1 MTIHPTYDLQSR
13 ARFSQLVFLFAVML
27 IMAGVFSFLI
37 TPTLSMIPLSE
48 TESLFVS
55 QICSSLLIIW
65 VPPVLLNTYYKARYL
80 SPFFH
85 PLAMVRLPQVALGLA
100 VALLALVP
108 SSLLEDLMRMIPE
121 PEALAP
127 LSAQVERTT
136 EMMISDHSVGG
147 ITLALI
153 ALVVVAPLTEEYLFR
168 GVLQQWVLS
177 VTRSG
182 HTAVWVVALLF
193 SLIHMEWGG
202 LLSRTFMGVLLGYA
216 ALYGGLRVSVPM
228 HALNNLLVYLL
239 LLCGDPEPWSPLPLG
254 IVSVLISVV
263 CLITIGVL
271 LRYMSQRTKSEYHET
286 IN

>member
-1 MTIHPTYDLQSR
+1 MTIHPTYDLKSN

-37 TPTLSMIPLSE
+37 TPALSMTSLSE

-65 VPPVLLNTYYKARYL
+65 VPPVLLNTYYKARHL
-80 SPFFH
+80 RPFFH
-85 PLAMVRLPQVALGLA
+85 PLARVSGLQVVLGLS

-108 SSLLEDLMRMIPE
+108 SSLLEDLMRRISE
-121 PEALAP
+121 PWVFAP
-127 LSAQVERTT
+127 FSAQVERTT

-153 ALVVVAPLTEEYLFR
+153 ALVVVAPLAEEYLFR

-182 HTAVWVVALLF
+182 HTAVWVVAILF
-193 SLIHMEWGG
+193 SLIHMEWSG
-202 LLSRTFMGVLLGYA
+202 LLSRAFMGVLLGYA

-239 LLCGDPEPWSPLPLG
+239 LLFGDPEPWSPLPLG
-254 IVSVLISVV
+254 IVSVLISIV
-263 CLITIGVL
+263 CLIAIGVL
-271 LRYMSQRTKSEYHET
+271 IRYMSLKTKTEYHET

>member
-1 MTIHPTYDLQSR
+1 MTIHHTYDRESN

-27 IMAGVFSFLI
+27 IMVVVFSFLI

-65 VPPVLLNTYYKARYL
+65 VPPVLLNTYSKARHL
-80 SPFFH
+80 RPFFH
-85 PLAMVRLPQVALGLA
+85 PLARVSRLQVVLGLS

-108 SSLLEDLMRMIPE
+108 SSLLEDLMRRIPE
-121 PEALAP
+121 PWVFAP
-127 LSAQVERTT
+127 FSAQVERTT

-153 ALVVVAPLTEEYLFR
+153 ALVVVAPLAEEYLFR

-182 HTAVWVVALLF
+182 HAAVWVVALLF
-193 SLIHMEWGG
+193 SLMHMEWGG
-202 LLSRTFMGVLLGYA
+202 LLSRAFMGVLLGYA

-239 LLCGDPEPWSPLPLG
+239 LLCGNSESWSPLPLG
-254 IVSVLISVV
+254 IVSVLISIV
-263 CLITIGVL
+263 CLIAIGVI
-271 LRYMSQRTKSEYHET
+271 LRYMSQKTKSEYHET

>member
-65 VPPVLLNTYYKARYL
+65 VPPVLLNTYYKGRHL
-80 SPFFH
+80 RPFFH
-85 PLAMVRLPQVALGLA
+85 PLARVSGLQVVLGLA
-100 VALLALVP
+100 VALLALIP

-121 PEALAP
+121 PRVFAP
-127 LSAQVERTT
+127 FSAHVERTT

-153 ALVVVAPLTEEYLFR
+153 ALVVVAPLAEEYLFR

-263 CLITIGVL
+263 CLIAIGVL
-271 LRYMSQRTKSEYHET
+271 LRHMSQRTKSEYHET

>member
-1 MTIHPTYDLQSR
+1 MTIHPTYDLKSN

-37 TPTLSMIPLSE
+37 TPALSMTSLSE

-65 VPPVLLNTYYKARYL
+65 VPPVLLNTYYKARHL
-80 SPFFH
+80 RPFFH
-85 PLAMVRLPQVALGLA
+85 PLARVSGLQVVLGLS

-108 SSLLEDLMRMIPE
+108 SSLLEDLMRRISE
-121 PEALAP
+121 PWVFAP
-127 LSAQVERTT
+127 FSAQVERTT

-182 HTAVWVVALLF
+182 HTAVWVVAILF
-193 SLIHMEWGG
+193 SLIHMEWSG
-202 LLSRTFMGVLLGYA
+202 LLSRAFMGVLLGYA
-216 ALYGGLRVSVPM
+216 ALYGGLRASVPM

-239 LLCGDPEPWSPLPLG
+239 LLFGDPEPWSPLPLG
-254 IVSVLISVV
+254 IVSVLISIV
-263 CLITIGVL
+263 CLIAIGVL
-271 LRYMSQRTKSEYHET
+271 LRYMSLKTKTEYHET